1 MSSETLERRFAAV
14 GARLKVAKGLWRG
27 EPRIDVRTDGR
38 GEYFRLRFFAFRER
52 SVGLEVVD
60 VQPHDRHLLLLARV
74 GEEKSKFLCG
84 HDERHW
90 FVAAVPEWARGV
102 TGVATAKAALQPQ
115 AVRELVELKRLKD
128 PFRRRNAA
136 YVRQGEWFFV
146 PAAGIDL
153 PDAHALRD
161 EPLTRGRG
169 TPHVMQFAYRRGGD
183 VVYAN
188 HQHPTGITEASYE
201 QLTPGQRRGGGW
213 MRLVL
218 NPEVYAKGTVR
229 HPDHATVH
237 LTGWHRVL
245 MNTEQGARA
254 MRHVAFLD

>member
-14 GARLKVAKGLWRG
+14 GARVKVAEGPWRG
-27 EPRIDVRTDGR
+27 EPRIDVRTDVR
-38 GEYFRLRFFAFRER
+38 GEYFDVRFTAGEPG
-52 SVGLEVVD
+52 VDLEVVD

-90 FVAAVPEWARGV
+90 FVAAVPEAARGV
-102 TGVATAKAALQPQ
+102 SGVATAKAALQPQ
-115 AVRELVELKRLKD
+115 AVRALVERTRPKD

-146 PAAGIDL
+146 PAAGLD
-153 PDAHALRD
+153 PPTAFVLRD

-169 TPHVMQFAYRRGGD
+169 KAHMMQFAYRRGGD
-183 VVYAN
+183 VVHVN
-188 HQHPTGITEASYE
+188 RRHPAGISEARFAR
-201 QLTPGQRRGGGW
+201 LTPDQRRNGGW
-213 MRLVL
+213 IRMVRD
-218 NPEVYAKGTVR
+218 PEVYAKGAVR
-229 HPDHATVH
+229 HPDHATIH
-237 LTGWHRVL
+237 LAGWHRVL

-254 MRHVAFLD
+254 MRHVAFID